1 MPPSTRSAAT
11 VPAASPPSPAPFK
24 RRSFTGAALSP
35 SWSAVAPGE
44 GIAVSGEVAADRPP
58 GDPSGLSYSGRLRI
72 PRAKS
77 RGLIVGYRYRLAVAG
92 DAATA
97 PLEIVVKFVGTP
109 EATADVVSVDFV
121 GEPAAG

>member
-1 MPPSTRSAAT
+1 MPTPSRSAAT

-24 RRSFTGAALSP
+24 KRSFSGTLAP
-35 SWSAVAPGE
+35 SWTAVAPGE
-44 GIAVSGEVAADRPP
+44 EIAVSGEVAADRPP
-58 GDPSGLSYSGRLRI
+58 GDPSALEYAGRLRI

-77 RGLIVGYRYRLAVAG
+77 RGLIVGYRYRLAVPG
-92 DAATA
+92 DDVTA
-97 PLEIVVKFVGTP
+97 PLEMVVKFVGTP